1 MTYIVKLFMYLSIG
15 ISQHFNPDS
24 SEIIITFS
32 IVVFSGF

>member
-32 IVVFSGF
+32 ITLFSCF